1 MNATGFPSPAQEY
14 EKDSIDFNRLLIH
27 HNAST
32 FCMRYNGRARPDLAI
47 RRDDILVVDSS
58 LTPQAGNIAVIADT
72 SSFVLA
78 VLEPSMR
85 SEYPFMYRTHPDS
98 SILHPVEEL
107 FGVVT
112 GIVRSRA
119 GGLHADHAH

>member
-14 EKDSIDFNRLLIH
+14 EKDSFDFNRLLIH

-32 FCMRYNGRARPDLAI
+32 FCMRYNGRIRPDLAI
-47 RRDDILVVDSS
+47 KRDDILVVDSS
-58 LTPQAGNIAVIADT
+58 IAPQAGNIAVIADT

-85 SEYPFMYRTHPDS
+85 SEYPFMYRTTPS
-98 SILHPVEEL
+98 STSLHPVEQL

-112 GIVRSRA
+112 GIVRQHP
-119 GGLHADHAH
+119 GGLHADYAH